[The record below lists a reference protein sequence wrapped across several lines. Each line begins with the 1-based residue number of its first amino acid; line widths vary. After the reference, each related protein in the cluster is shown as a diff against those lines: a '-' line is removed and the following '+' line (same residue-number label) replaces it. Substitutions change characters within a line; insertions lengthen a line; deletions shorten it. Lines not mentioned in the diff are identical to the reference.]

1 MVPGTVQNG
10 IVHGIV
16 QYRMVSVQNGTVQN
30 GTVQNDTIQNG
41 ANTTLAMLSSIK
53 SMPPF
58 SEATF

>member
-30 GTVQNDTIQNG
+30 GTV
-41 ANTTLAMLSSIK
+41 
-53 SMPPF
+53 
-58 SEATF
+58 